1 MENSIITPSQEKAS
15 PIQLV
20 LLVPKNIEFDN
31 QEQYVTS
38 SAKVMIKF
46 SPKKDNDSLDARQN
60 DYEKKC
66 DDNSGESQPDD
77 SFTSDKTLDLPNK
90 EDTIEKNQLLFYG
103 VVRDDNNKILVGAA
117 VKVFACYKG
126 GIEKPMA
133 YTYTDNEGAYFINI
147 PEPLD
152 YNELD
157 GFKVRAGK

>member
-20 LLVPKNIEFDN
+20 VLEPKNIEFDN
-31 QEQYVTS
+31 QDQYVTS

-46 SPKKDNDSLDARQN
+46 SPKKDKDSLDARQN

-66 DDNSGESQPDD
+66 DDNSEESQ
-77 SFTSDKTLDLPNK
+77 SDDLPNK
-90 EDTIEKNQLLFYG
+90 EDTTEKNQLLFYG
-103 VVRDDNNKILVGAA
+103 VVRDDNNILAGAA
-117 VKVFACYKG
+117 VKLFACYKG

-157 GFKVRAGK
+157 GFIVRAGK